1 MLGACVVLQCTQRI
15 GESLARA
22 EAERVAAEAAAAAE
36 SDVETDLGEQTPDKK
51 ISPDL
56 ELLR

>member
-36 SDVETDLGEQTPDKK
+36 SDVETDLGEQTPDKT
-51 ISPDL
+51 IT
-56 ELLR
+56 